1 MSYHQK
7 TNLFFRL
14 LSQKGIPRLRKK
26 ARKLNLHGKGREYE
40 DTAKLLNFFQLW
52 LDDLHPRV
60 KFADGLA
67 IIEKLGHSKRLIT
80 MRKEWINEATRQRQG
95 YSDTPRESSF
105 NFTQNEPPNPTGN
118 NTFGSDMRDSTA
130 MEQDNDLFVDEGNN
144 GNLSA
149 NVLLPTNEHEED
161 DDLDALLAE
170 PSMQD
175 LSINNT
181 HMPRNKDTDMPLAD
195 RNTNSAPP
203 RQQPSTRADE
213 PPEDD
218 LDALL
223 AEEDEML
230 SSLKNKGNQQQQPAP
245 DDFEDDW
252 EAMREFGM

>member
-1 MSYHQK
+1 MSYHQ
-7 TNLFFRL
+7 TNTSTPRL

-95 YSDTPRESSF
+95 YSDTPREESGF
-105 NFTQNEPPNPTGN
+105 NFTQNEPSNATGN
-118 NTFGSDMRDSTA
+118 HTFTSGMRDSTA
-130 MEQDNDLFVDEGNN
+130 MEQDNDLFVDQGNN
-144 GNLSA
+144 GNLSP

-181 HMPRNKDTDMPLAD
+181 HMPRNEDTDMPLAE

-203 RQQPSTRADE
+203 RQPPSTRADE

-230 SSLKNKGNQQQQPAP
+230 SSLKNKGNQHQPAP